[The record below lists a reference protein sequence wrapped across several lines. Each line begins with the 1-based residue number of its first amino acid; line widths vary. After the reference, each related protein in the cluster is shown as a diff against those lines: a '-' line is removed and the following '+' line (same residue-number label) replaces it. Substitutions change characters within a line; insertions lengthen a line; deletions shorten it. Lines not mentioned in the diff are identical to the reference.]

1 MDGCAIF
8 VLTERIWYMMHC
20 TISFHCVWEKKLW
33 SALMGTLLM
42 KDTWCALWVTLFANK
57 NTIMC
62 SPGCPSSEEYMMQCP
77 IGCRYVWENMR
88 RVPFQWGKTS
98 HSALQIEKHWMDG
111 WIDRSAI
118 KGALAEKKIHD
129 ALPFRVLLCARKHD
143 EGVLPMGG
151 YQPQCPIDASTCKET
166 QWSARMGI
174 IAAENTWCGAL

>member
-129 ALPFRVLLCARKHD
+129 EYREYMMH
-143 EGVLPMGG
+143 
-151 YQPQCPIDASTCKET
+151 CPLGCCYV
-166 QWSARMGI
+166 R
-174 IAAENTWCGAL
+174 ENTMRVYFQWGDTSHSAL